1 MTTVGLGFL
10 LGFLIGL
17 TGVGGGALVAPAL
30 YVILG
35 LTYQDSVALSL
46 VYSVFTKIVGAIQ
59 HMRQGTVLGKIT
71 LVYALTGIPGAVLGS
86 GAVYW
91 AGGTAQRVFPF
102 LMGGVLIVVAG
113 LILAESAIRSRS
125 SLPKPFSPHRIT
137 VGGIIAIGA
146 FQLVVGT
153 LLGITSVGSGSLVI
167 VSMLYLFRMSA
178 KEIVG
183 SNIVI
188 ALVMVIPA
196 GITHYATA
204 GVDWPVLGLLTIGS
218 LVGAVLGARATLIV
232 PERVLTFAIAALIAL
247 GAVSTIVKASEP
259 WTWHK

>member
-1 MTTVGLGFL
+1 M
-10 LGFLIGL
+10 
-17 TGVGGGALVAPAL
+17 
-30 YVILG
+30 ILG

-196 GITHYATA
+196 GLTHYAAA